1 VEHVD
6 ADPNFLDL
14 WMKRGAH
21 AREIAFFYFPR
32 AQPGAILRRF
42 TTVPGTHVGR
52 QTNGRPGNLSAT
64 VVAAEAVPPGGR
76 PAFDLLTVT
85 DAAGVEPP
93 FPPFFVRGEHVG
105 LVVARASGGTI
116 MATMEALEAEYPAFE
131 RHVQPVLDSVRVG

>member
-42 TTVPGTHVGR
+42 TTVPGMHVGR
-52 QTNGRPGNLSAT
+52 QTNGRLGNLSAA